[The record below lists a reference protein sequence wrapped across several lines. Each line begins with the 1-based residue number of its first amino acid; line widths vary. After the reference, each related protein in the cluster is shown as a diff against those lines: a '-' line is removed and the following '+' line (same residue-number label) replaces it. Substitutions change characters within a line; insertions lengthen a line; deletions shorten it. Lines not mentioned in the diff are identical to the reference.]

1 MNKLLFY
8 NIMLLMA
15 IGFASCGNDDD
26 DAPALGANVQVTVKN
41 IIGTVQ
47 PNTTVYLYK
56 DEEVTGSTK
65 SSDADKQAVTDANG
79 IATFSLNFTELNIFE
94 SKTELSFA
102 VFYEVGGV
110 EFVAPGSTSV
120 TVKRNDEKKINLT
133 IPI

>member
-8 NIMLLMA
+8 NIMLLIS
-15 IGFASCGNDDD
+15 IGFTSCGNDDD

-56 DEEVTGSTK
+56 DKVVSGSTK
-65 SSDADKQAVTDANG
+65 SSDADKQAVTNANG

-102 VFYEVGGV
+102 VFYKVGGA

-120 TVKRNDEKKINLT
+120 TVKRNDEKKIDLT